1 MLKIILIA
9 VTLISCAKVNLVKI
23 QKEELNAYSEF
34 NRITFASSETASFE
48 IVDVIDARIDKDHIG
63 EALVGIYFEK
73 TPVALY
79 KDTSSFIKDYFYSS
93 LSARNFTL
101 VEGSENQVTII
112 INKLWVDELIE
123 KFKPERAKCVVD
135 LSFNMKN
142 AKGESSI
149 KLWNTVISKG
159 DLGDATEKLAPTLAS
174 CLNEAVEKLVKNN
187 TLYQFL

>member
-1 MLKIILIA
+1 MIKVLLTLLA
-9 VTLISCAKVNLVKI
+9 VISCANLGLVKI
-23 QKEELNAYSEF
+23 EKEELKAYPEF
-34 NRITFASSETASFE
+34 NRITFASSETANFE
-48 IVDVIDARIDKDHIG
+48 IVEVIDARINKDNIG
-63 EALVGIYFEK
+63 EALVGVYFEK
-73 TPVALY
+73 TPVSLY
-79 KDTSSFIKDYFYSS
+79 KDTNAFLKDYFYSS

-135 LSFNMKN
+135 LSFKMKN
-142 AKGESSI
+142 SKGESTI

-159 DLGDATEKLAPTLAS
+159 DLGDATKKLAPTLAS

-187 TLYQFL
+187 SLYQFL